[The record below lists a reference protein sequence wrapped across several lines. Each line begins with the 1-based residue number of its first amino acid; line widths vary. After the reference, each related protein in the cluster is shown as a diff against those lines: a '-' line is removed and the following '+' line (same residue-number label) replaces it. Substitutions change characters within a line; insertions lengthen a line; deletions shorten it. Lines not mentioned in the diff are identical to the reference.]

1 MRDKFSFLYEDI
13 SFDVIKCKFIVKNSI
28 FKMLVVL
35 QSIFVADTNMNFI
48 YNFVAPLKIKVV
60 HKHKPTLEINNT
72 GTFIE

>member
-35 QSIFVADTNMNFI
+35 QSIFVADTKINFI

-60 HKHKPTLEINNT
+60 HKYKPTLEINNT